1 MAHIP
6 EGRELSSMDGS
17 WVGQGIIYLLRLEF
31 FLKEKVSLLLYL
43 LTYFSII
50 YLYQYGFMNMYF
62 TLQFGL

>member
-1 MAHIP
+1 
-6 EGRELSSMDGS
+6 MDGS